1 MFECKVC
8 FTTLRSWRLQAPV
21 TTLVSIEWA
30 HPDESLLYSWSFFG
44 QACLT
49 MLERTITTL
58 SEITVHGMETFK
70 PVPALLYSWRIHD
83 HSRLTIS
90 PLKPRQIF
98 NVFSINPDA
107 HWTSTT
113 TDEMMASL
121 DPWTTWDE
129 MMASLDPW
137 TTSDEMMASLDRDA
151 WNLEP
156 GPPNVD

>member
-1 MFECKVC
+1 MNHCTCTMEILNQCQHCLLMK
-8 FTTLRSWRLQAPV
+8 LLWS
-21 TTLVSIEWA
+21 
-30 HPDESLLYSWSFFG
+30 SLLDHAWKNNHCT
-44 QACLT
+44 CLDGS
-49 MLERTITTL
+49 LQP
-58 SEITVHGMETFK
+58 METFR

-137 TTSDEMMASLDRDA
+137 TTSDEMMASLDPWTTSDEMMASLDRDA